1 LESRRVWKSRQPTEK
16 EIHWGLINGKPIS
29 SKDQRPQV
37 IGDAY
42 PTLAGDA
49 DREFFIDFAE
59 FGNVINGWL
68 SDEHTGSR
76 WRKSLLGL
84 IADNVG

>member
-1 LESRRVWKSRQPTEK
+1 
-16 EIHWGLINGKPIS
+16 
-29 SKDQRPQV
+29 V

-49 DREFFIDFAE
+49 DREFFFDFAE